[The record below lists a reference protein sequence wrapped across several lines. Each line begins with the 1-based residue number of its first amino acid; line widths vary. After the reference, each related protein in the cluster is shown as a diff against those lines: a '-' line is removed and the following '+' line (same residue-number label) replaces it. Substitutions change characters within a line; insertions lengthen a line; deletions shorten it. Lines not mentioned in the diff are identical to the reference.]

1 MEPKFRPNVGIRMMN
16 LTPDLVEDINN
27 DPEFCFQVSES
38 SGVLILGVEPDTPAT
53 SAGLQKGDIILVV
66 EGQPIDTS
74 SQVQE
79 IVANSRIGESLS
91 FAVRRNGQK
100 ISMLV
105 RPEAQPVWDR
115 INLEITSSQQI
126 IEQFPELLPY
136 SPHFVRET
144 SKIHAYATK
153 SQRRKGN
160 FDSRTLRL
168 LQKRAFD
175 MGLQGITISALPDVD
190 SGDFDGR

>member
-1 MEPKFRPNVGIRMMN
+1 MEPNLRPNVGIRMVN
-16 LTPDLVEDINN
+16 LTPDLAEQINN
-27 DPEFCFQVSES
+27 DLEVGFQVSES
-38 SGVLILGVEPDTPAT
+38 SGVIISGVEPDTPAT
-53 SAGLQKGDIILVV
+53 SAGLRKGDIILEV

-74 SQVQE
+74 SQVQQ

-91 FAVRRNGQK
+91 FTVWRNDQK
-100 ISMLV
+100 ISISV

-115 INLEITSSQQI
+115 INLETTSFQQI

-144 SKIHAYATK
+144 NKIHAYASK
-153 SQRRKGN
+153 SQLREGKL
-160 FDSRTLRL
+160 DSRTFKL
-168 LQKRAFD
+168 LQKRAWD

-190 SGDFDGR
+190 NGEFDGR